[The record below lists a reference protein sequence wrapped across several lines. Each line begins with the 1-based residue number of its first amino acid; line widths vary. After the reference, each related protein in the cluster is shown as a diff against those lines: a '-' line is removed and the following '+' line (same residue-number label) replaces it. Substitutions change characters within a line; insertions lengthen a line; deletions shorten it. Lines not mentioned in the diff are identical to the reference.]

1 MQAATIEL
9 LEELGAAD
17 RLIAQGRVLDQL
29 RFTDAGRTLVRVVF
43 DRIAS
48 RYRFALAVP
57 QSTTE
62 RVLAERLA
70 ELGGTVE
77 RELEAESVQAV
88 PGGYRVGGHHADG
101 IPFAVTARF
110 VVGADGAHSMVRSAM
125 GLDFPGETYQQQFLL
140 ADIAL
145 TGRPCADN
153 EAVICTSPR
162 GVVVVGRIPNGT
174 YRLVATMPPGARI
187 PQHPDRA
194 QIGRLLTER
203 GIDAEPAADPVW
215 ASRFRVHHRAAA
227 RFRRGGLLL
236 CGDAAHI
243 HSPAAGQGMNT
254 GMADAYDL
262 AGRLAAVT
270 SGAADPSVLDG
281 YDQERRAA
289 ATAVLAFTDRMTRVA
304 SLRSAPARAL
314 RNLGLRTLTRI
325 PAARAAITLQVTG
338 LARSPLR
345 HRTEQPL
352 SPTVTRRIAWA
363 RSRST

>member
-1 MQAATIEL
+1 
-9 LEELGAAD
+9 
-17 RLIAQGRVLDQL
+17 
-29 RFTDAGRTLVRVVF
+29 
-43 DRIAS
+43 
-48 RYRFALAVP
+48 
-57 QSTTE
+57 
-62 RVLAERLA
+62 
-70 ELGGTVE
+70 
-77 RELEAESVQAV
+77 VQAV

-101 IPFAVTARF
+101 TPFAVTARF
-110 VVGADGAHSMVRSAM
+110 VAGADGAHSTIRSAM

-145 TGRPCADN
+145 TGQPCADN

-162 GVVVVGRIPNGT
+162 GVVVVGRMPNGT
-174 YRLVATMPPGARI
+174 YRIVATMPPGARV

-270 SGAADPSVLDG
+270 SGAADPRCWTATTG
-281 YDQERRAA
+281 NAA
-289 ATAVLAFTDRMTRVA
+289 
-304 SLRSAPARAL
+304 P
-314 RNLGLRTLTRI
+314 
-325 PAARAAITLQVTG
+325 P
-338 LARSPLR
+338 P
-345 HRTEQPL
+345 PPCWP
-352 SPTVTRRIAWA
+352 SPTA
-363 RSRST
+363 